1 MSLQLFRYGVSNIL
15 VKDHYWAWS
24 KCFANISLNTLVD
37 EIIVPKARSTD
48 EELQIDI
55 NFVNTYMFTAHGEI
69 AT

>member
-1 MSLQLFRYGVSNIL
+1 M
-15 VKDHYWAWS
+15 VKDRYWGVV
-24 KCFANISLNTLVD
+24 KVFANISLNTLVD

-48 EELQIDI
+48 KELQMDI